1 MKTNMADWDRI
12 IRIIIGFIFIV
23 LAVIKG
29 SLWWI
34 LGVIGI
40 IFIITSII
48 GFCPLYALLGVKT
61 KQEKTE

>member
-1 MKTNMADWDRI
+1 MKANMGDADRI
-12 IRIIIGFIFIV
+12 IRIIMGFIFIV

-48 GFCPLYALLGVKT
+48 GYCPLYALLGIKT
-61 KQEKTE
+61 KQEKSQ